1 MKEINKV
8 QLVGIQGDGSREGM
22 SEEVT
27 HDEQV
32 AVGRAGAG

>member
-1 MKEINKV
+1 M
-8 QLVGIQGDGSREGM
+8 GIQGDGTREGM